1 MIDNIIEESHLNS
14 FESSGFM
21 LLDNFLNHSDAMAIR
36 DYILVQAS
44 SGLLRKAG
52 IGRQVDFAIEE
63 SRRGDFIQWI
73 DSGNAPEAA
82 LRFLENIDALRVFLN
97 RNFYL
102 GLQDFETHYTV
113 YPPGTKYERHVD
125 RHRSGSSRRV
135 SFVFYLNP
143 GWSFEHGGELVL
155 YQHSGESHRIE
166 PVFSRLAVFLSELEH
181 EVLVTHH
188 DRVSITGWMRDNSMI

>member
-1 MIDNIIEESHLNS
+1 MIEYDLNESHLDS
-14 FESSGFM
+14 FERAGFAV
-21 LLDNFLNHSDAMAIR
+21 LDEFMTESDALALR
-36 DYILVQAS
+36 DFILNQAA

-52 IGRQVDFAIEE
+52 IGRQHDFAIEE

-73 DSGNAPEAA
+73 DTCNAPEAA
-82 LRFLENIDALRVFLN
+82 LHFLEMIDALRIAFN

-113 YPPGTKYERHVD
+113 YPPGTRYERHVD
-125 RHRSGSSRRV
+125 RHQSGSSRRV

-143 GWSFEHGGELVL
+143 GWSSEHGGELVV
-155 YQHSGESHRIE
+155 YQHSGISHRIE

-181 EVLVTHH
+181 EVLVTRH